1 MGQFYAYYVLTGMTL
16 LLSWGIACI
25 LYGLPSRGQP
35 DSIKKFCR
43 EMTLYWGVIN
53 TIIGIFAVMT
63 VLAKFDSYN
72 TDLSVQQHALRVF
85 RFNVGLDLIYS
96 VVGLVI
102 AYAGQHISA
111 KRRGYGLAILVQGGF
126 LFVIDGVLSVML

>member
-1 MGQFYAYYVLTGMTL
+1 
-16 LLSWGIACI
+16 
-25 LYGLPSRGQP
+25 
-35 DSIKKFCR
+35 
-43 EMTLYWGVIN
+43 MTLYWGVIN

-85 RFNVGLDLIYS
+85 RFNVGLDSIYS

-102 AYAGQHISA
+102 AYVGQHISA
-111 KRRGYGLAILVQGGF
+111 KRRGYGLAIRVQGGF